1 MSAIFLILL
10 AFDVA
15 LEDILRLSSKGLKTL
30 SVVTILYGF
39 PQWRN
44 VALGLACEQS
54 SIMNTLG
61 NTSL

>member
-10 AFDVA
+10 TFDVA

-30 SVVTILYGF
+30 SVVTILNGF

-44 VALGLACEQS
+44 VALGLACEQT

-61 NTSL
+61 NASL